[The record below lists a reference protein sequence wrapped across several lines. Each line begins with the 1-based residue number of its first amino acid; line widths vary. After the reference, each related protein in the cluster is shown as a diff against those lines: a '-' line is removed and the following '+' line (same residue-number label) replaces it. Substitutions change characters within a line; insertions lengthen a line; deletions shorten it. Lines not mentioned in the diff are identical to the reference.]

1 MNKKISLLLCVV
13 MSIICLV
20 GCGGKSDEE
29 ILTGAVNQMNQV
41 KSLEIQTKISGKM
54 SAKMGEETEDM
65 ELSSDLKG
73 SFFSEPFKMKMTGTT
88 SSMGQTAAIE
98 TYLQKDNDKYVCY
111 SKVEED
117 WMKTEMEN
125 MDELMQASGINSLFN
140 QLSADPKK
148 YVEKENKTEGDQ
160 TYLVYEY
167 TISAE
172 EMKTMVESAFS
183 SVRSLVGSTM
193 EESEVDDLLNKVAS
207 SMDQITITLYIDQET
222 QQITRMEY
230 SMTEMMNKMINS
242 FMQFIKD
249 KTVADAKK
257 EDAGISEEEINKMTA
272 SFDAVQISATDMN
285 VVQLYSKIDQ
295 AEDFTIPEDA
305 LKAKSMD
312 ELMKDLS
319 VEEE

>member
-29 ILTGAVNQMNQV
+29 ILTGAVNQMNQA

-73 SFFSEPFKMKMTGTT
+73 SFFVEPFKVKMTGTT

-148 YVEKENKTEGDQ
+148 YVKKENKTEGDQ